1 MPTRGPTPARS
12 RQLILLDYVGDRDLR
27 LVREGSSDR
36 RLWSR
41 LRAAARAVGVG
52 AVFPAGTGARIFDDH
67 SPFLDAGVPAID
79 LIDWP
84 YRYMHT
90 LQDTVDK
97 TSPRSL
103 DAVGE
108 AVLRLVQELRAS

>member
-1 MPTRGPTPARS
+1 M
-12 RQLILLDYVGDRDLR
+12 
-27 LVREGSSDR
+27 
-36 RLWSR
+36 
-41 LRAAARAVGVG
+41 GVG

-84 YRYMHT
+84 YRFMHT

-108 AVLRLVQELRAS
+108 AVLRLVQELRSS

>member
-1 MPTRGPTPARS
+1 VQAHAREIAAM
-12 RQLILLDYVGDRDLR
+12 ILLDYVGDRDLS
-27 LVREGSSDR
+27 LPREGSSDEA
-36 RLWSR
+36 LWNR
-41 LRAAARAVGVG
+41 LRAAAAAVGVER
-52 AVFPAGTGARIFDDH
+52 VFPDRTGTVIYDDH
-67 SPFLDAGVPAID
+67 TPFLDAGIPAID

-84 YRYMHT
+84 YRWMHT

-108 AVLRLVQELRAS
+108 TVFRLVQELRRR